1 MLEDS
6 DPDGV
11 EASTVAT
18 GDGPA
23 EVELYETEDGVVLYD
38 SGNPLAW
45 IESRSPV
52 RLEDAT

>member
-1 MLEDS
+1 MPEDS

-11 EASTVAT
+11 EVSTVRSGEGP
-18 GDGPA
+18 GD
-23 EVELYETEDGVVLYD
+23 VELYETEDGVVLYD

-52 RLEDAT
+52 RLDEAT